1 MSLFDVPEVLL
12 SHEVPSEEVRM
23 VPELPTVTKV
33 PSPYVT
39 PDILLVV
46 LVELTLSEVRM
57 VPDAPTATNNSG
69 ELELLDESLFL
80 AQEIRVRLKHKISN
94 INKILFIFFTYR

>member
-1 MSLFDVPEVLL
+1 MFDVPEVL
-12 SHEVPSEEVRM
+12 SVHEVPSEEVRM

-33 PSPYVT
+33 PFPYVT

-57 VPDAPTATNNSG
+57 VPDAPTATNNSR
-69 ELELLDESLFL
+69 ELDDEVLDESSFL
-80 AQEIRVRLKHKISN
+80 EQEMMWI
-94 INKILFIFFTYR
+94 INCT

>member
-1 MSLFDVPEVLL
+1 
-12 SHEVPSEEVRM
+12 M

-33 PSPYVT
+33 PFPYVT

-69 ELELLDESLFL
+69 ELVELLDESLFL

-94 INKILFIFFTYR
+94 IHKILFIFLFTTNERK